1 MPSKAGEGGFTG
13 DEGLCFCCP
22 RDEMTEL
29 AEGGD
34 FETLWDHFRYI
45 FFLWDLKTLLS
56 VEFKEENMNLR
67 NFREFI
73 WSDYFFLSW
82 ELGCNAAC

>member
-1 MPSKAGEGGFTG
+1 MPGKAGEGGFTG

-34 FETLWDHFRYI
+34 FETVGPLQVYF
-45 FFLWDLKTLLS
+45 LS
-56 VEFKEENMNLR
+56 VGLENSS
-67 NFREFI
+67 F
-73 WSDYFFLSW
+73 S
-82 ELGCNAAC
+82 GV